1 MATFLLAFPHFLAI
15 SIQALTSTLLAALG
29 FYVELQLRPATR
41 ASLNELPPPT
51 TFIKPALS
59 NTLASPIGY
68 YALRFINFPMM
79 LLAKS
84 CKLVKLET
92 QRA

>member
-1 MATFLLAFPHFLAI
+1 
-15 SIQALTSTLLAALG
+15 LLAAAA
-29 FYVELQLRPATR
+29 FYVELRLRPAAR
-41 ASLNELPPPT
+41 ASLAELPPPRT
-51 TFIKPALS
+51 YLKPALS

-84 CKLVKLET
+84 CKLVR
-92 QRA
+92 RARALHL